1 MNRLLIIS
9 NRLPIKLKRENGE
22 LNFENSAGGLATGLG
37 SFYKNYDS
45 MWIGWP
51 GIPLE
56 NIQDTEE
63 IKHKLEK
70 EKCYPVF
77 MRGEDVD
84 LFYYGFCN
92 KTLWPLL
99 HYFPQ
104 YAVYRDDYWE
114 RYIKANE
121 MFRDTLLK
129 VAKPGDLLWVQD
141 YHLFLLPKMLRDEMP
156 DLSIGY
162 FLHIPF
168 PAYEMF
174 RLIPYRKELLEGLM
188 GADLV
193 GFHTYNYMGGFL
205 ESTQQILGHEHVMG
219 KIYAEHRVVKADV
232 FPMGIDYEK
241 FSSMPGK
248 PEVKEEKRKIKEE
261 IGEEVKIVL
270 SVDRLDY
277 SKGILHRLDALE
289 RFFKEKP
296 EYHGKLCCIFVVV
309 PSREKVEQY
318 EHLKRQVDECIGR
331 INSSYGTISWQ
342 PIRYMYRS
350 FPFHELTAMY
360 DSADIGLVTPLRDG
374 MNLVA
379 KEMVATK
386 SDNKLSLI
394 LSELAGASK
403 ELVEAIIINPNN
415 QKEIVKALETAMNM
429 TDEEKTQRTIAMKER
444 IKRYDVAAWAK
455 DFINNLKQIKEEQ
468 KEIQS
473 KRITDEIKQEI
484 KERYSKSKN
493 RLIML
498 DYDGTLVSFETRFGE
513 PEIDDELSNMLKKL
527 TKAPNNAVVILSGRD
542 KETLNKA
549 FSKLEVGLISEHG
562 VWIKK
567 ANEEWDM
574 LDTVNNDWKKEVRPI
589 LEHYVDRTP
598 GSFIQEK
605 EYTFT
610 WHYHKSRKEL
620 GNIRSRELRK
630 SILDLTEN
638 LGIEVMEGHRTI
650 EIKNFGVDKGRA
662 IHQWLGKGQWDF
674 VMAIGDDWSDE
685 DAFEVIPDD
694 AYAIK
699 VGSKQSRAKYYV
711 NNVQE
716 VRSLINELIK
726 E

>member
-1 MNRLLIIS
+1 MNKLLIIS
-9 NRLPIKLKRENGE
+9 NRLPIKLIRENGD
-22 LNFENSAGGLATGLG
+22 LNFQKSAGGLATGLG

-51 GIPLE
+51 GIPSKD
-56 NIQDTEE
+56 ISDKEE
-63 IKHKLEK
+63 IKQKLEK

-77 MRGEDVD
+77 MTQEDVD

-104 YAVYRDDYWE
+104 YAVYNDEYWE

-121 MFRDTLLK
+121 MFCDTILEL
-129 VAKPGDLLWVQD
+129 AKPGDMLWVQD
-141 YHLFLLPKMLRDEMP
+141 YHLFLLPKMLRDKMH

-174 RLIPYRKELLEGLM
+174 RLIPYRKELLGGLM

-205 ESTQQILGHEHVMG
+205 ESTQQILGYEHMMG
-219 KIYAEHRVVKADV
+219 KIYADHRLIKAEV
-232 FPMGIDYEK
+232 FPMGIDYQK
-241 FSSMPGK
+241 FASMPEK
-248 PEVKEEKRKIKEE
+248 PEVQEEKRKIKKE
-261 IGEEVKIVL
+261 IGEEPKILL

-277 SKGILHRLDALE
+277 SKGILHRLSALE
-289 RFFKEKP
+289 KFFKTKP
-296 EYHGKLCCIFVVV
+296 QYRGKLCCIFVVV

-318 EHLKRQVDECIGR
+318 EHLKRQLDETIGR
-331 INSSYGTISWQ
+331 INSSYGTINWQ

-360 DSADIGLVTPLRDG
+360 DSADIGLVTPIRDG

-379 KEMVATK
+379 KEMIATK
-386 SDNKLSLI
+386 SDNKLALI

-415 QKEIVKALETAMNM
+415 QKEIVEALETAMNM
-429 TDEEKTQRTIAMKER
+429 SDEEKIQNTSAMKER
-444 IKRYDVAAWAK
+444 IKRYDVATWAK
-455 DFINNLKQIKEEQ
+455 DFINNLEQIKKEQ

-473 KRITDEIKQEI
+473 KKITDDIEKIIIKDYI
-484 KERYSKSKN
+484 NSKN
-493 RLIML
+493 RLILL
-498 DYDGTLVSFETRFGE
+498 DYDGTLVSFDTRFDE
-513 PEIDDELSNMLKKL
+513 PVIDDELSLILNSL
-527 TKAPNNAVVILSGRD
+527 TKDPKNKVVILSGRD
-542 KETLNKA
+542 KDTLDKA
-549 FSKLEVGLISEHG
+549 FSKIDAGFIAEHG

-567 ANEEWDM
+567 SGEEWDM
-574 LDTVNNDWKKEVRPI
+574 LDAVNNDWKEEVKPI

-605 EYTFT
+605 EYTLT

-620 GNIRSRELRK
+620 GNIRARELRK

-650 EIKNFGVDKGRA
+650 EVKNFGVDKGRA
-662 IHQWLGKGQWDF
+662 IHQWLGKNQWDF

-685 DAFEVIPDD
+685 DAFEIIPAD

-699 VGSKQSRAKYYV
+699 VGPKQSRAKYYV
-711 NNVQE
+711 NNVKD
-716 VRSLINELIK
+716 VRSLLNKLIK